1 MTATL
6 ADYIVA
12 TLKASGVRRV
22 YGIPGDSLNGFTDAL
37 RRDGEVTW
45 QHVRHEEA
53 AAFAAAGE
61 AAITGGLAVAAAS
74 CGPGNLHLINGLWD
88 ASRSRVPVL
97 AIAAHIPREEIGSGY
112 FQETHPQDF
121 YRELAVYTELV
132 SIPEQLPRVLEIAM
146 RTAITECGVA
156 VVVIPGEVFL
166 AEAPRNLRVR
176 PVRTAT
182 AVVRPGD
189 EALTAAA
196 EVLNKA
202 KAVTILAGAGVAGA
216 HGELIELA
224 ASLKA
229 PIVHALRGKEFVE
242 YDNPYDV
249 GMTGLIGWSSGYRAM
264 EHCDALLMLGTD
276 FPYRP
281 FYPPEGTPII
291 QVDVRG
297 EQIGR
302 RAPVEVPLVGTVKD
316 TARALLP
323 LLKPKSDSGHLDT
336 MLAHYQRSRRRIDAL
351 ATSTR
356 DRSGIHPQL
365 VAATIDRLATEDAVF
380 TADVGSPTV
389 WAARYL
395 RMNGRRRLV
404 GSFTH
409 ASMANALPQAIGVQ
423 ASQLDRQVVALSG
436 DGGLA
441 MLLGEL
447 ITLRQQGLPVK
458 IVVFNN
464 GALAFVELE
473 MKAAGIVNYATDLG
487 KVDFAGIATAS
498 GLFGVRVERAA
509 DLEVALRSAFAYDG
523 PALVDVHTARQELA
537 MPPKITFEQAK
548 GFTLYATRT
557 ILSGGGDEILELAR
571 TNLRDL
577 RIE

>member
-61 AAITGGLAVAAAS
+61 AAITGELAVAAAS

-97 AIAAHIPREEIGSGY
+97 AIAAHIPREEIGGGY

-132 SIPEQLPRVLEIAM
+132 SVPEQLPRVLEIAM
-146 RTAITECGVA
+146 RTAITERGVA

-336 MLAHYQRSRRRIDAL
+336 MLAHYQRARRRLDAL
-351 ATSTR
+351 SASTH
-356 DRSGIHPQL
+356 DRVGIHPQL

-423 ASQLDRQVVALSG
+423 ASGLDRQVVALSG

-447 ITLRQQGLPVK
+447 ITLRQQELPVK

-509 DLEVALRSAFAYDG
+509 DLEDALRSAFAYDG

-577 RIE
+577 GIE